1 MVNLIKFEFQINS
14 SFCFCFKHKYPRK
27 HGYTFAK
34 FVVYL
39 NSNLMEHPA
48 FSLAILGPATVPQ
61 EALRETGLKEK
72 EMPWTEEPGGSSPR
86 GLQRIQT
93 RLSN

>member
-1 MVNLIKFEFQINS
+1 MVNLIKFEFQINN
-14 SFCFCFKHKYPRK
+14 SFFFLKHKYPRK

-61 EALRETGLKEK
+61 EVLRETGLK
-72 EMPWTEEPGGSSPR
+72 
-86 GLQRIQT
+86 
-93 RLSN
+93 